1 MGSSGSRYSY
11 VVLVFIY
18 RKGPCEH
25 SRSRLQPKT
34 RRSNAPFSEAT
45 AASTIPFGGLISTG
59 ELQDLAVYRLDPPC
73 AALRVGYRVLFERLK
88 YSRKNKLFW
97 QSKFL
102 SLAKKATFVQGANYI
117 LLCFVTVYWLY
128 RYYVVVSYRS
138 IGPLKFLCRMLLDDD
153 EVTIIPN
160 RKNRPPNYRRHIS
173 FFILITNYHIFQYL
187 QRPAC
192 IPSTIVSS

>member
-1 MGSSGSRYSY
+1 M
-11 VVLVFIY
+11 
-18 RKGPCEH
+18 
-25 SRSRLQPKT
+25 
-34 RRSNAPFSEAT
+34 
-45 AASTIPFGGLISTG
+45 
-59 ELQDLAVYRLDPPC
+59 YRLDPPY

-173 FFILITNYHIFQYL
+173 FFILITNYHIFFSIYSDQLVFRDDRLLMNETLTTY
-187 QRPAC
+187 QEHEHQNEQ
-192 IPSTIVSS
+192 